1 MYATVRHY
9 ESGKGLTDAM
19 AAAPHEV
26 NDAISAIPGFITY
39 LATRNG
45 ESMTSI
51 TICENKEACE
61 ESTRV
66 AREWVKE
73 RVKTPISAP
82 VVSEGEVFIHFS
94 K

>member
-9 ESGKGLTDAM
+9 ESAKALADAM

-26 NDAISAIPGFITY
+26 NDAISAIPGFISY
-39 LATRNG
+39 ISTRNG
-45 ESMTSI
+45 DSVTSI

-66 AREWVKE
+66 AREWVKGH
-73 RVKTPISAP
+73 VTTPISAP
-82 VVSEGEVFIHFS
+82 VVSEGEAFIHFS
-94 K
+94 R